1 MEKEFLEKLLVCKNK
16 NQSDV
21 GKIGL
26 DPKVLAKI
34 DARDSQ
40 KIQMAVDYCSQRGM
54 NKKQA
59 IETILEKW

>member
-1 MEKEFLEKLLVCKNK
+1 MEKSFLEKLLVRKNK

-26 DPKVLAKI
+26 DPKVLATMNTYN
-34 DARDSQ
+34 SQ
-40 KIQMAVDYCSQRGM
+40 KIQMAVDYCCEKGM

-59 IETILEKW
+59 IETILKKW